1 MNGGVARMLVLILLA
16 AIGVTPP
23 AAGAVGAEAISPE
36 HLARLQASPDHPL
49 IVIDLRT
56 EGDFMAGTVAGA
68 LHGEPD
74 PSAFAPSGDIHDVVL
89 VPPTDGDPAPMASWI
104 NRLDE
109 LGLRVLL
116 LEGGPQDWRDAGV
129 AMQRPGPVYTD
140 PGAVP
145 FVIPRGICEHLPPVQ
160 EY

>member
-1 MNGGVARMLVLILLA
+1 MNGGVARMLGLILLA

-36 HLARLQASPDHPL
+36 HLARLQASPDHPP
-49 IVIDLRT
+49 IVIDLRP
-56 EGDFMAGTVAGA
+56 EADFMAGTVAGA

-74 PSAFAPSGDIHDVVL
+74 PVAFAPSGDVRDMVL
-89 VPPTDGDPAPMASWI
+89 IPPADENPATIAVWI
-104 NRLDE
+104 ARLGE

-129 AMQRPGPVYTD
+129 AMQLPGPVYTD